1 MGMARRKWSKR
12 KNKKIKKVKKY
23 LLAEEMSPMY
33 LIDEEVSKEPLG
45 TDLDPEQ
52 EEYINRLSQQRLERI
67 NHHKKPE

>member
-33 LIDEEVSKEPLG
+33 LIDEEVSKE
-45 TDLDPEQ
+45 D
-52 EEYINRLSQQRLERI
+52 RKSVV
-67 NHHKKPE
+67 